1 MMLDTFPPHVIALQH
16 EDFIELRSTL
26 FIGLLIIDL
35 KHGTILLQPDCP
47 DNELGEAV
55 LKALAAFKVVP
66 AEERAAVKKL
76 SKDEDW
82 YGQWIEERMARFGYK
97 RKGQLF
103 KRLYSCSIRNTEGE
117 LIIRPSNHDQLEGWS
132 GLGDS
137 EEVHIPADSTPEE
150 IGAAL
155 RLGFSRCWGRY

>member
-1 MMLDTFPPHVIALQH
+1 MPDTFPPYAIALQH
-16 EDFIELRSTL
+16 NDFIELRSTL
-26 FIGLLIIDL
+26 FIGLLLIDL
-35 KHGTILLQPDCP
+35 KHGTTLLQPDCP
-47 DNELGEAV
+47 DSELGGAV
-55 LKALAAFKVVP
+55 LKALAAFRIVSK
-66 AEERAAVKKL
+66 EEGDALYKL
-76 SKDEDW
+76 SDDEDW

-103 KRLYSCSIRNTEGE
+103 KRLYSCTIRNTQDEF
-117 LIIRPSNHDQLEGWS
+117 IISPSNHDQLEGWS

-137 EEVHIPADSTPEE
+137 EDVHIPVDSTPEE